1 MSSPLGPPIVPLGSA
16 AEKMLGFESGATR
29 NRKENELQYEGFISP
44 LALQMFAKYM
54 HEHRHTA
61 DGEVRA
67 SDNWQKGIPDESYR
81 DSLLRHVID
90 IWMIYRDWA
99 ALARDGDKREALAG
113 AFFNLQGL
121 MHNLALE
128 ELSQS

>member
-1 MSSPLGPPIVPLGSA
+1 
-16 AEKMLGFESGATR
+16 MLGFESGATR